1 MLEEVVME
9 IAGLLAGMKVGL
21 LEQQEVEMGVD
32 EF

>member
-1 MLEEVVME
+1 VLEEVVME